1 MNTNGEEIAA
11 LSDLL
16 IVISSVVERY
26 GQASYAQR
34 KGMCHEIYQMFSPD
48 VAQRVEWIARV
59 LASPNQL
66 MQVTELYAC
75 LVQGLPDTLEVEHDS
90 MYAVKQST

>member
-34 KGMCHEIYQMFSPD
+34 KGVCHQIYQMFPAD

-59 LASPNQL
+59 LASSNQL

-75 LVQGLPDTLEVEHDS
+75 LVHGLPDVLEAEH
-90 MYAVKQST
+90 ASTW

>member
-1 MNTNGEEIAA
+1 MKTNGEEIAA
-11 LSDLL
+11 LSNLL
-16 IVISSVVERY
+16 IIISSVVERY

-34 KGMCHEIYQMFSPD
+34 KGVCHEIYQIFSPD

-66 MQVTELYAC
+66 MQSLNFTCALCRGCQIRLKLNTHQHGNIV
-75 LVQGLPDTLEVEHDS
+75 
-90 MYAVKQST
+90 

>member
-1 MNTNGEEIAA
+1 LPEEGFYHMNIDREEMAA

-16 IVISSVVERY
+16 IVISNVVGRY

-34 KGMCHEIYQMFSPD
+34 KGVCHEIHQMFSAD

-75 LVQGLPDTLEVEHDS
+75 LTQGLPEALEAE
-90 MYAVKQST
+90 